1 MFVFVI
7 RRSAMNVNK
16 RVKTMRDFFNTACI
30 CVSVKATDVHKAM
43 LFLLGTVLFFTAG
56 ADTAHAG
63 FGSFG
68 EACNKMLL
76 LIEGAFGALVA
87 ATAGVAA
94 IIAAALGGFKMAWAL
109 VVVAIGS
116 FILRAFIT
124 IFNGVCG

>member
-1 MFVFVI
+1 MGENEM
-7 RRSAMNVNK
+7 STK
-16 RVKTMRDFFNTACI
+16 KTYKDTYNALCIKAC
-30 CVSVKATDVHKAM
+30 VGMTDIHKAM
-43 LFLLGTVLFFTAG
+43 LFLLGGVIFLTAG
-56 ADTAHAG
+56 ADNAHAG

-87 ATAGVAA
+87 AAAGVAA
-94 IIAAALGGFKMAWAL
+94 IVAAALGGFKMAWAL
-109 VVVAIGS
+109 VVVAVGS